1 MSPGFATTMATMSK
15 GLGKF
20 VDYAVVGAPDLYSP
34 GVPSSSFSKGRKRK
48 WSFMDES
55 ALVLCLG
62 HLSSSYI
69 SICSGKVME
78 EESSIDPDL
87 NINFKRGGHRIS
99 NQKMASSGTSNALEV
114 RRPKLDLELSLS
126 TGPAESI
133 FTAVQGFS
141 PYGKI
146 SESPAFVIS
155 PQVVDEESMPSQW
168 KTGFYVSTLPNI
180 ANFVPVDHIHCSGN
194 PIQVTPKL
202 PFRAAM
208 TARSVAGTFGLFNQ
222 QQKRR
227 TSMKICQFEKCIK
240 GARDAVGLCIAH

>member
-1 MSPGFATTMATMSK
+1 MDEPWLCYYYGHYVK

-87 NINFKRGGHRIS
+87 NINFKRGGRRIS
-99 NQKMASSGTSNALEV
+99 NQKMAL
-114 RRPKLDLELSLS
+114 L
-126 TGPAESI
+126 
-133 FTAVQGFS
+133 
-141 PYGKI
+141 
-146 SESPAFVIS
+146 
-155 PQVVDEESMPSQW
+155 
-168 KTGFYVSTLPNI
+168 
-180 ANFVPVDHIHCSGN
+180 
-194 PIQVTPKL
+194 
-202 PFRAAM
+202 
-208 TARSVAGTFGLFNQ
+208 GLQ
-222 QQKRR
+222 MRLK
-227 TSMKICQFEKCIK
+227 
-240 GARDAVGLCIAH
+240 